1 MDKVRHRY
9 SESLIRAIVEEIES
23 GRMSRA
29 DASLEYGVAKCL
41 VQTWLSEY
49 GRFKPKRSVVEVVM
63 KSEKEKIA
71 ELEKALAEAHLKIR
85 VYDEILTEADKRYKL
100 DLKKNFGIPPSASS
114 GEKALKSKRSAK
126 R

>member
-1 MDKVRHRY
+1 MDNIRRRH
-9 SESLIRAIVEEIES
+9 SESLIRAIVKEVES
-23 GRMSRA
+23 GSLSRA
-29 DASLEYGVAKCL
+29 DASREYGVAKCVL
-41 VQTWLSEY
+41 QNWLTEY
-49 GRFKPKRSVVEVVM
+49 GRFKPKRSVVEIVM

-100 DLKKNFGIPPSASS
+100 DLKKSFGIPPSESS
-114 GEKALKSKRSAK
+114 GGKALKSKRSAK

>member
-1 MDKVRHRY
+1 MDRELRRH
-9 SESLIRAIVEEIES
+9 SESLKRAVVEEIES
-23 GRMSRA
+23 GRMSRT
-29 DASLEYGVAKCL
+29 DASREYGIAKSL
-41 VQTWLSEY
+41 VKNWLTEY
-49 GRFKPKRSVVEVVM
+49 GRFKPKRSIVEVVM

-100 DLKKNFGIPPSASS
+100 DLKKNFGIPPSAISD
-114 GEKALKSKRSAK
+114 GKALKSKRSAK

>member
-1 MDKVRHRY
+1 MDNVTRKH
-9 SESLIRAIVEEIES
+9 SEPLKRAIVEEVES

-29 DASLEYGVAKCL
+29 DASREYGVAKSL
-41 VQTWLSEY
+41 LQLWVNEF
-49 GRFKPKRSVVEVVM
+49 GRFKPKRSVVEIVM

-85 VYDEILTEADKRYKL
+85 VYDEILNEADKRYKL
-100 DLKKNFGIPPSASS
+100 DLKKNFGISPSASS
-114 GEKALKSKRSAK
+114 DGKALKSKRSAK

>member
-1 MDKVRHRY
+1 MGHLSITD
-9 SESLIRAIVEEIES
+9 A
-23 GRMSRA
+23 GR
-29 DASLEYGVAKCL
+29 EYGVTKSQIHL
-41 VQTWLSEY
+41 WLREL
-49 GRFKPKRSVVEVVM
+49 GRFKPQHSVVEVVM

-100 DLKKNFGIPPSASS
+100 DLKKNFGLQPSASS
-114 GEKALKSKRSAK
+114 GVTALKSKRSAK